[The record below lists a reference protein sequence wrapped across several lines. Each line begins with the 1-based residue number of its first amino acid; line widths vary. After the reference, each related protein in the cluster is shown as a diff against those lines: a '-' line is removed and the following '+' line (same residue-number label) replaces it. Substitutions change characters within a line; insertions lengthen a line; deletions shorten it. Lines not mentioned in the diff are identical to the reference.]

1 MFIISTYCASYK
13 TDMKKNIFITLLLLG
28 AVYSVSAQEIP
39 EKSIEKTTE
48 LNEVAI
54 IKTKKAVEQKADRT
68 IFDFAGQPSLNTGSV
83 LEGIKKLPGLIASD
97 IAGMMYQGK
106 QLDVFMDGRPLNI
119 SSNELNAFLEGMPAN
134 AIEKIEI
141 ITQPGAE
148 FPATS
153 GGAILNIITNKN
165 AKNYLSATYTNST
178 SFTSYDS
185 VRWRMNNSLLL
196 SAKNKYFGWQLNFG
210 QNYRESAIWT
220 LLEKE
225 EDNTTS
231 LLSGTNA
238 DRVGRN
244 NFAKSALTF
253 DIGKDRLLLNY
264 DITQNNNDSHTL
276 GYGPSFNTNDAS
288 VSIGLRQDA
297 VLTYQKKFENAA
309 KKLEFKFNYNGNAND
324 FEMSPIANASS
335 TLDNSSN
342 QNLYNF
348 KFDYSQPIKFSDEG
362 KLSFGSLY
370 EELLFDTQSKGV
382 KNLDYKRRTAASYI
396 ELQSKFDKVNF
407 IVGSRAEDYDITG
420 NTDKAALNSFKQFRF
435 FPNASAQ
442 YNFDKSI
449 YFNVNYNKKIT
460 LPSTSALNPNN
471 TNYQNPNIDYSGNPN
486 LQPTIFDNYEVKLSA
501 FDYAFISYNI
511 SSAKNQVINRVTLD
525 NDIVV
530 NSNENIPEIKIHNF
544 SVGMPIPY
552 MLITKGLKETM
563 KMNVNPDTMNFLYLY
578 AGYQYHQIPNVDT
591 NGFWMFNFMSQI
603 VLPEQIKF
611 VANYNYINPN
621 GNYFYFI
628 AVKPFRNALDLTF
641 SKKFLKDQ
649 LTLSIYADDVL
660 NANKNAFNSYQ
671 TPLLITNKMD
681 SRKFG
686 FSLNYKIPIK
696 NKLAKENPN
705 LLNKEKKEENSIMDQ

>member
-1 MFIISTYCASYK
+1 MRKVIL
-13 TDMKKNIFITLLLLG
+13 ITLISLG
-28 AVYSVSAQEIP
+28 GIFTISAQETP
-39 EKSIEKTTE
+39 KMTTE

-54 IKTKKAVEQKADRT
+54 IKTKKAIEQKADRT

-178 SFTSYDS
+178 SFTSYDHL
-185 VRWRMNNSLLL
+185 RWRVNNSILL

-210 QNYRESAIWT
+210 QNYRENAIWT
-220 LLEKE
+220 TLEKE
-225 EDNTTS
+225 ENNSTS
-231 LLSGTNA
+231 LLSGTDA

-244 NFAKSALTF
+244 NFVKSAVTF

-264 DITQNNNDSHTL
+264 DVNYNNNDSYTR
-276 GYGPSFNTNDAS
+276 GNGVGFSTNDAS
-288 VSIGLRQDA
+288 RTDGLRQDVVA
-297 VLTYQKKFENAA
+297 TYQKKFKDVA
-309 KKLEFKFNYNGNAND
+309 KKLEFKFNYNSNGSD
-324 FEMSPIANASS
+324 FELNPIGNPVSV
-335 TLDNSSN
+335 LDNSSD

-362 KLSFGSLY
+362 KLSIGSLY
-370 EELLFDTQSKGV
+370 EELLFETESKGV
-382 KNLDYKRRTAASYI
+382 KNLDYRRRTAASYL
-396 ELQSKFDKVNF
+396 ELQSKFNKVNF
-407 IVGSRAEDYDITG
+407 IVGGRAEDYNITG
-420 NTDKAALNSFKQFRF
+420 NTDKAELNSFKQFRF

-442 YNFDKSI
+442 YNFNKSI

-460 LPSTSALNPNN
+460 LPSTTALNPNN
-471 TNYQNPNIDYSGNPN
+471 TNYQNPNVNYSGNPD
-486 LQPTIFDNYEVKLSA
+486 LQPTIFNNYEVKLSA
-501 FDYAFISYNI
+501 YDYAFISYNV
-511 SSAKNQVINRVTLD
+511 SAAKNQVINRVTLN
-525 NDIVV
+525 NDLVI
-530 NSNENIPEIKIHNF
+530 NSNENVPEIKIHNF

-563 KMNVNPDTMNFLYLY
+563 KMDVNPDTMNFLYVY
-578 AGYQYHQIPNVDT
+578 AGYQFHQIPNVDT

-603 VLPEQIKF
+603 VLPKKVKF
-611 VANYNYINPN
+611 VANYNYIVPN

-628 AVKPFRNALDLTF
+628 ATKPFRNALDLTF
-641 SKKFLKDQ
+641 SKKLLKDQ
-649 LTLSIYADDVL
+649 LTVSVYADDVF
-660 NANKNAFNSYQ
+660 NSNSNAFNPYN
-671 TPLLITNKMD
+671 TPLLISNKND
-681 SRKFG
+681 TRKFG
-686 FSLNYKIPIK
+686 FSVNYKIPTK

-705 LLNKEKKEENSIMDQ
+705 LLNKDKKEENGIMNQ

>member
-1 MFIISTYCASYK
+1 M
-13 TDMKKNIFITLLLLG
+13 KNIYLG
-28 AVYSVSAQEIP
+28 ALMAIGSFSTLTAQTTL
-39 EKSIEKTTE
+39 EKSPEKTTE

-54 IKTKKAVEQKADRT
+54 IKTKKAMEQKADRT
-68 IFDFAGQPSLNTGSV
+68 IFDFAGQASLNTGSV

-97 IAGMMYQGK
+97 IAGLMYQGK

-119 SSNELNAFLEGMPAN
+119 STTELNSFLEGMPAN

-178 SFTSYDS
+178 SFTSYYN

-196 SAKNKYFGWQLNFG
+196 SAKNKYFGWQLNVG

-220 LLEKE
+220 SLEKQE
-225 EDNTTS
+225 NGTTS
-231 LLSGTNA
+231 LLSRTDA
-238 DRVGRN
+238 DRIGRN
-244 NFAKSALTF
+244 NFIKSALTF
-253 DIGKDRLLLNY
+253 DISKDRLLLNY
-264 DITQNNNDSHTL
+264 DLTQNNNDSYTL
-276 GYGPSFNTNDAS
+276 GNGPGFATNDAA
-288 VSIGLRQDA
+288 VSKGLRQDA
-297 VLTYQKKFENAA
+297 VVTYQKKFENTA
-309 KKLEFKFNYNGNAND
+309 KKLEFKFNYNNNTND
-324 FEMSPIANASS
+324 FVLNPVGNSTS

-342 QNLYNF
+342 QNLYNL

-370 EELLFDTQSKGV
+370 EELLFDAASKGV
-382 KNLDYKRRTAASYI
+382 TNLDYKRRTAASYI
-396 ELQSKFDKVNF
+396 EMQSKFDKVNF
-407 IVGSRAEDYDITG
+407 ILGGRAEDYNITG
-420 NTDKAALNSFKQFRF
+420 KTNTTELTAFKQFRF

-442 YNFDKSI
+442 YNFNNSI

-486 LQPTIFDNYEVKLSA
+486 LQPTIFDNYEVKISA
-501 FDYAFISYNI
+501 YDYAFISYNI
-511 SSAKNQVINRVTLD
+511 SSAKNQVINRVTLN
-525 NDIVV
+525 NDLVL

-552 MLITKGLKETM
+552 MLFTKGLAETM
-563 KMNVNPDTMNFLYLY
+563 KMNVNPDTMNFLYVY
-578 AGYQYHQIPNVDT
+578 AGYQYHQISNVDT

-603 VLPEQIKF
+603 VLPKQIKF
-611 VANYNYINPN
+611 VANYNYIIPR

-628 AVKPFRNALDLTF
+628 AVKPFRNALDLSF
-641 SKKFLKDQ
+641 SKKFFKDQ

-660 NANKNAFNSYQ
+660 NSNENAFNSFQ
-671 TPLLITNKMD
+671 IPLLISSKMD
-681 SRKFG
+681 TRKFG
-686 FSLNYKIPIK
+686 FSLNYKIPTK
-696 NKLAKENPN
+696 NKLAKENPS
-705 LLNKEKKEENSIMDQ
+705 LLNNDKKEDSGILNQ

>member
-1 MFIISTYCASYK
+1 MLIGSIYT
-13 TDMKKNIFITLLLLG
+13 
-28 AVYSVSAQEIP
+28 VSAQNAA
-39 EKSIEKTTE
+39 EKTVEKTTE

-54 IKTKKAVEQKADRT
+54 IKTKKAIEQKADRT
-68 IFDFAGQPSLNTGSV
+68 IFNFADQPSLNTGSV

-119 SSNELNAFLEGMPAN
+119 STNELNAFLEGMPAN

-178 SFTSYDS
+178 SFTSYDN
-185 VRWRMNNSLLL
+185 VRWRVNNSILL
-196 SAKNKYFGWQLNFG
+196 SAKNKYFGWQLNLG

-220 LLEKE
+220 SLEKQE
-225 EDNTTS
+225 NNTNS
-231 LLSGTNA
+231 LLSRTDA

-244 NFAKSALTF
+244 NYIKSALTF

-264 DITQNNNDSHTL
+264 DLTENNNDSYTL
-276 GYGPSFNTNDAS
+276 GKGPGFSTNDAS
-288 VSIGLRQDA
+288 ISTGLRQDA
-297 VLTYQKKFENAA
+297 VATYQKKFENAA
-309 KKLEFKFNYNGNAND
+309 KKLEFKFNFNSNSND
-324 FEMSPIANASS
+324 FQLSPVANINNTLQNAS
-335 TLDNSSN
+335 D
-342 QNLYNF
+342 QKLYNF
-348 KFDYSQPIKFSDEG
+348 KFDYSQPLKFSDEG

-370 EELLFDTQSKGV
+370 EELLFDAQSKGV
-382 KNLDYKRRTAASYI
+382 QNLEYKRRTAASYV
-396 ELQSKFDKVNF
+396 ELQSRFNKVNF
-407 IVGSRAEDYDITG
+407 ILGGRAEDYNITG
-420 NTDKAALNSFKQFRF
+420 KTDVAALTAFQQFRF

-442 YNFDKSI
+442 YNFNKMI
-449 YFNVNYNKKIT
+449 YFNANYNKKIT

-511 SSAKNQVINRVTLD
+511 SSAKNQVINKVSLE
-525 NDIVV
+525 NDVV
-530 NSNENIPEIKIHNF
+530 INSNENIPEIKIHNF

-552 MLITKGLKETM
+552 MLFTKGLAETM
-563 KMNVNPDTMNFLYLY
+563 KMNVNPDTMNFLYVY
-578 AGYQYHQIPNVDT
+578 AGYQYHQIPNVET
-591 NGFWMFNFMSQI
+591 KGFWMFNFMSQI
-603 VLPEQIKF
+603 VLPQNIKF
-611 VANYNYINPN
+611 VANYNYIIPR

-641 SKKFLKDQ
+641 SRKFLKDQ
-649 LTLSIYADDVL
+649 LTFSIFADDVL
-660 NANKNAFNSYQ
+660 NANRNAFNAYQ
-671 TPLLITNKMD
+671 TPLLISNKMD
-681 SRKFG
+681 TRKFG
-686 FSLNYKIPIK
+686 FSLNYKIPTK

-705 LLNKEKKEENSIMDQ
+705 LLNKDKKEDTGILNQ

>member
-1 MFIISTYCASYK
+1 
-13 TDMKKNIFITLLLLG
+13 MKKSHWVTLLFL
-28 AVYSVSAQEIP
+28 ASFCQITAQTAP
-39 EKSIEKTTE
+39 EKTVEKSTE

-54 IKTKKAVEQKADRT
+54 IKTKKAIEQKADRT
-68 IFDFAGQPSLNTGSV
+68 IFNFADQPSLNTGSV

-119 SSNELNAFLEGMPAN
+119 STNELNAFLEGMPAN

-178 SFTSYDS
+178 SFTNYDNL
-185 VRWRMNNSLLL
+185 RWRVNNSILL
-196 SAKNKYFGWQLNFG
+196 SAKNKYFGWQLNVG

-220 LLEKE
+220 SLVKQE
-225 EDNTTS
+225 TTTT
-231 LLSGTNA
+231 LLSKTDA

-244 NFAKSALTF
+244 NYMKSALTF
-253 DIGKDRLLLNY
+253 DLGKDRLLLNY
-264 DITQNNNDSHTL
+264 DLTQNNNDSYTL
-276 GYGPSFNTNDAS
+276 GTGSGFTTNDAS
-288 VSIGLRQDA
+288 VSKGLRQDA
-297 VLTYQKKFENAA
+297 VATYQKKFDNAA
-309 KKLEFKFNYNGNAND
+309 KKLEFKFNFNSNSND
-324 FEMSPIANASS
+324 FSLSPVANNSS
-335 TLDNSSN
+335 TLENGSD
-342 QNLYNF
+342 QKLYNF
-348 KFDYSQPIKFSDEG
+348 KFDYSQPLKFSDEG

-370 EELLFDTQSKGV
+370 EELLFDATSKGV

-396 ELQSKFDKVNF
+396 ELQTRFDKLNF
-407 IVGSRAEDYDITG
+407 IVGGRGEDYNITG
-420 NTDKAALNSFKQFRF
+420 KTDVAELTAFKQFRF

-442 YNFDKSI
+442 YNFNKMI
-449 YFNVNYNKKIT
+449 YFNANYNKKIT

-471 TNYQNPNIDYSGNPN
+471 TNYQNPNVDYSGNPN

-501 FDYAFISYNI
+501 FDYAFISYNV
-511 SSAKNQVINRVTLD
+511 SSAKNQVINKVSLV
-525 NDIVV
+525 NDLVI
-530 NSNENIPEIKIHNF
+530 NSNENIPEIKIHSFN
-544 SVGMPIPY
+544 VGMPIPY
-552 MLITKGLKETM
+552 MLFTKGLAETM
-563 KMNVNPDTMNFLYLY
+563 KMNVNPDTMNFLYVY

-603 VLPEQIKF
+603 VLPKKVKF
-611 VANYNYINPN
+611 VANYNYIVPK

-641 SKKFLKDQ
+641 SRKFLKDQ

-660 NANKNAFNSYQ
+660 NSNQNAFNAYD
-671 TPLLITNKMD
+671 TPLLISNKMD
-681 SRKFG
+681 TRKFG
-686 FSLNYKIPIK
+686 FSLNYKIPTK

-705 LLNKEKKEENSIMDQ
+705 LLNKDKKEDGGIINQ